1 MIKVQVIVWIKD
13 VLGFTASSFFPLEVT
28 RAAFSKALAII
39 LTRWQTSDID
49 N

>member
-13 VLGFTASSFFPLEVT
+13 VFGLTWSSLLALPVT

-39 LTRWQTSDID
+39 FMRW
-49 N
+49 